1 MRIPHLCENLLYIV
15 LVHAEIHQV
24 DLGAG
29 LANEGA
35 VGDVG
40 MSGLSLLA
48 IDAIGVELV
57 VRD

>member
-15 LVHAEIHQV
+15 LMHAEVHQV

-29 LANEGA
+29 LADEGA

-40 MSGLSLLA
+40 MSGLSLLT